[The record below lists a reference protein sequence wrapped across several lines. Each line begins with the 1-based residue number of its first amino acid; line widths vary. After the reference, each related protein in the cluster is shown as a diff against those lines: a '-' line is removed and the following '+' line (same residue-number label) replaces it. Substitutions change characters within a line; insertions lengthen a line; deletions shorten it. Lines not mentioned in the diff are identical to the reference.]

1 MRRSPLFSLLGTVL
15 ALVVAANAALAGRPH
30 GCDASRAASLEE
42 LDSPG
47 AHAGHGGHGA
57 TQHRDRTVPEE
68 CRCIDHACGSSA
80 VLVLVAGRSSIPAAS
95 PGVAVLRLPA
105 AVPHAPSAPPHLH
118 PYQLGPPAHLS

>member
-42 LDSPG
+42 LDGSG

-57 TQHRDRTVPEE
+57 PQHSDRTVPEE
-68 CRCIDHACGSSA
+68 CGCIDHACNSSA
-80 VLVLVAGRSSIPAAS
+80 VLVLVAGRSSIPVAS
-95 PGVAVLRLPA
+95 PGVTVPRLPVA
-105 AVPHAPSAPPHLH
+105 ARHTPSPPLHLH
-118 PYQLGPPAHLS
+118 PNQLGSGALS